1 MTTNKISNVNGT
13 TNAPATGTPRKVKT
27 EAKVNVREGMRTADV
42 KANGSA
48 AQKLVADAF
57 QEASWDDKKGGL
69 KYSGKYDKDGAEAMN
84 SYTFALYGNELRAYN
99 NETGCNVK
107 IKANSRDEL
116 KKNAGLVRQS
126 EDFKDGNITFDL
138 NTKTAT
144 YDGVSGDDV
153 CIYDFDSGKLNN
165 CNIKNSSLE
174 NIDAL
179 YFTGKLNIIN
189 TKDVG
194 MVWDSNTK
202 IFVKA
207 EPSKRPVINID
218 SASKVEIK
226 EYE

>member
-1 MTTNKISNVNGT
+1 MTTNKISNANVT
-13 TNAPATGTPRKVKT
+13 TNAPATGAPRKVKT

-57 QEASWDDKKGGL
+57 QEASWDDKKNGI
-69 KYSGKYDKDGAEAMN
+69 KYHGTYDKEGAEAMN

-107 IKANSRDEL
+107 IKASSQDEL
-116 KKNAGLVRQS
+116 KKSAYLVRES
-126 EDFKDGNITFDL
+126 EDFKGGNIVYNL

-144 YDGVSGDDV
+144 YDGVSGNRVDISDM
-153 CIYDFDSGKLNN
+153 DSGKLKN

-174 NIDAL
+174 TIDAT
-179 YFTGKLNIIN
+179 YFTGKLNIKN

-194 MVWDSNTK
+194 MIWDSATRISVNADPNKKPTLNT
-202 IFVKA
+202 
-207 EPSKRPVINID
+207 D